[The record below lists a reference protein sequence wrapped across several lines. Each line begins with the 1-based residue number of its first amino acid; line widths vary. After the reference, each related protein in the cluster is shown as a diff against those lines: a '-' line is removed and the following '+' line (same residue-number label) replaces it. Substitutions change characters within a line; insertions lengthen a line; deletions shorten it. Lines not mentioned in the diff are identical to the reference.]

1 MLPSLLI
8 GSVPTPALPFLLFLF
23 PLQLFHFYYL
33 CFHTCSS
40 IFTVS
45 APTLALSFLL
55 CQLPHLHFHFHCF
68 CSNTCTYI
76 FTVPAP
82 TSAFPS
88 LVFLLPPLYFHL
100 YWLVLFPHLH
110 FHFYCFYSHAS
121 FSIFTIYVSTP
132 ALPSLLF
139 LHPHLHFH
147 FYCVSSHTCTFISA
161 VSAPIPA
168 LISPLLLLLLL
179 HFHFPCSGFP
189 RSGKTKNFQGQG
201 KVREFFKKSGKI
213 FDIVKVRKFCF
224 PVYRSKL
231 FFKTWNA
238 FSLAKIKRMLQSKQ
252 SDQFDT
258 LRLNVVVILWSLVF
272 VVYDFLI
279 IPSSLS
285 AKSGKRLNMKRK
297 MSMACKKN

>member
-1 MLPSLLI
+1 MFYTGRFHLSCFCSNTCTFISPVSA
-8 GSVPTPALPFLLFLF
+8 PTPALPYFLFLLQHQHFRLYCFCYHLCASIFTDWFCSHTCTSISTVSIPTPAFPFLLFMF
-23 PLQLFHFYYL
+23 PHLLFHLY
-33 CFHTCSS
+33 CFCTHTCTF

-45 APTLALSFLL
+45 APTPALS
-55 CQLPHLHFHFHCF
+55 
-68 CSNTCTYI
+68 
-76 FTVPAP
+76 
-82 TSAFPS
+82 
-88 LVFLLPPLYFHL
+88 
-100 YWLVLFPHLH
+100 
-110 FHFYCFYSHAS
+110 
-121 FSIFTIYVSTP
+121 
-132 ALPSLLF
+132 SLLF
-139 LHPHLHFH
+139 LLLFLHWFLH
-147 FYCVSSHTCTFISA
+147 CFCCYSCTFIFP
-161 VSAPIPA
+161 VQG
-168 LISPLLLLLLL
+168 
-179 HFHFPCSGFP
+179 FHGQ
-189 RSGKTKNFQGQG
+189 GKVMENQNFQGQG

-213 FDIVKVRKFCF
+213 FDIVKVREFCF

>member
-1 MLPSLLI
+1 MFPHLLFHLYCFCTHTCTFIFTVSAPTPALSFPLFLLQHLHLHIYCSCSNISISISSVFVTTPVLPSLLT

-23 PLQLFHFYYL
+23 PRQLFRFYYL

-45 APTLALSFLL
+45 ASTLALSFLL
-55 CQLPHLHFHFHCF
+55 CQLQHLHFHLCCF
-68 CSNTCTYI
+68 CS
-76 FTVPAP
+76 
-82 TSAFPS
+82 
-88 LVFLLPPLYFHL
+88 
-100 YWLVLFPHLH
+100 
-110 FHFYCFYSHAS
+110 YSGTDFSTASVATLALS
-121 FSIFTIYVSTP
+121 FSLFRVST
-132 ALPSLLF
+132 
-139 LHPHLHFH
+139 
-147 FYCVSSHTCTFISA
+147 V
-161 VSAPIPA
+161 
-168 LISPLLLLLLL
+168 
-179 HFHFPCSGFP
+179 
-189 RSGKTKNFQGQG
+189 REKSGKTKNFRGQG

-213 FDIVKVRKFCF
+213 FDTVKVRKFCF

-231 FFKTWNA
+231 FFKTWNT